1 MPNMASALAKLGL
14 PVNCLG
20 SLGYPNIDSIF
31 QQLPAQCQLYSFAA
45 AGTCQAIE
53 FNDGKMM
60 LAGMS
65 ELNKAD
71 WQHLKQRIPISTLIN
86 IFDAASLVGL
96 LNWGELSASTGF
108 WNGLLQEVLP
118 FCKAIKEKI
127 FFVDLSDCSSRSR
140 EEILAALE
148 LLAEFRRYGKLV
160 LSLNKN
166 ECGIVYN
173 SMFPSIDEADT
184 RKRGEKI
191 FTRLNL
197 TTLVIHQREDAMA
210 FSKNEFAQKNS
221 ILIETPLLLTGAGDN
236 FNAGFCFAQLMGC
249 NLNDS
254 LTIAHLAAAGYIK
267 NGESTDWN
275 TLLEALETV

>member
-1 MPNMASALAKLGL
+1 
-14 PVNCLG
+14 
-20 SLGYPNIDSIF
+20 
-31 QQLPAQCQLYSFAA
+31 
-45 AGTCQAIE
+45 
-53 FNDGKMM
+53 
-60 LAGMS
+60 
-65 ELNKAD
+65 
-71 WQHLKQRIPISTLIN
+71 
-86 IFDAASLVGL
+86 
-96 LNWGELSASTGF
+96 
-108 WNGLLQEVLP
+108 
-118 FCKAIKEKI
+118 
-127 FFVDLSDCSSRSR
+127 
-140 EEILAALE
+140 
-148 LLAEFRRYGKLV
+148 
-160 LSLNKN
+160 
-166 ECGIVYN
+166 
-173 SMFPSIDEADT
+173 MFPSIDEADT